1 MITDSSVTDSDV
13 FTASVGSYSN
23 TLLPTIVN
31 VENININGD
40 FASSGLALTNVVGAT
55 NLNLNTGIIGGT
67 ATVIDIA
74 GTKAKNITSGANVGT
89 LNVTALTAGT
99 GGNVTV
105 DATRADTV
113 SVVSG
118 AASDTFTVNT
128 KANAAI
134 TLNGAAGSGDTFTL
148 NANGGGSRLTVDA
161 GLIETLNINSN
172 TAANTIT
179 LGATTALAGVATG
192 NKVVLGGS
200 QALTIAGDG
209 DAIGSAA
216 VGTNVAIEEAAGAGV
231 TTYNMTALTTVTN
244 LFFNRAA
251 VDVIRFSFD
260 PGAARVFTVNQ
271 NSTVLYGSATGT
283 GALTF
288 NIDNSA
294 GNLASGAN
302 TGNLKL
308 DTGTTA
314 RTHFGL
320 TTGAQV
326 ATATLAV
333 GANTTITTLDSSA
346 AAFETLSVS
355 GSGNLTL
362 TTWTNGAGDVLSA
375 SGLTGRLTVGTTAAQ
390 PMIIIGGSAGDSI
403 TTGAFAATGTVI
415 RGGGGDD
422 TINAAL
428 GTTASGAAIF
438 GDDGADVITGTLT
451 KDTVT
456 GGAGADRMVM
466 ALATNTTFSNAA
478 ANVDY
483 FTDFAAG
490 TDKIVLAAGNTTA
503 AAVLRNISTTSATN
517 QALIDATAD
526 VFAAAANVAT
536 NLAAYSGSTY
546 TAAANDV
553 LVFIYKG
560 ETYAYLNVDTTAAVA
575 ATDAMVRLTGLTGTL
590 SAADF
595 LIS

>member
-1 MITDSSVTDSDV
+1 
-13 FTASVGSYSN
+13 
-23 TLLPTIVN
+23 LPTIVN

-40 FASSGLALTNVVGAT
+40 YASTGLALTNVVGAN

-74 GTKAKNITSGANVGT
+74 GTKAKKVIAGANIGT
-89 LNVTALTAGT
+89 LSVTALTAGT
-99 GGNVTV
+99 GANVTV
-105 DATRADTV
+105 DATKASTV
-113 SVVSG
+113 SVISG
-118 AASDTFTVNT
+118 AASDTFTVDA
-128 KANAAI
+128 KANSAI

-148 NANGGGSRLTVDA
+148 NVNGGGSTLTVDA
-161 GLIETLNINSN
+161 GLIENLNINSN

-179 LGATTALAGVATG
+179 LGVTTALAGVATG
-192 NKVVLGGS
+192 NKVVLGGT
-200 QALTIAGDG
+200 QPLTIAGSS

-231 TTYNMTALTTVTN
+231 TTYDMTALTTDTN
-244 LFFNRAA
+244 LFYNRAA
-251 VDVIRFSFD
+251 VDILKFSFD

-294 GNLASGAN
+294 GTLASGGS

-333 GANTTITTLDSSA
+333 GANTTITTLNSSA
-346 AAFETLSVS
+346 AAFETLAVS
-355 GSGNLTL
+355 GSGTLTL

-375 SGLTGRLTVGTTAAQ
+375 SGLTGKLTVGTTAAQ

-422 TINAAL
+422 TISAVA

-451 KDTVT
+451 KDTIT
-456 GGAGADRMVM
+456 GGAGADKMVM
-466 ALATNTTFSNAA
+466 ALVTNITSFATAATNI
-478 ANVDY
+478 DH
-483 FTDFAAG
+483 FTDFTAG
-490 TDKIVLAAGNTTA
+490 VDKIVLAAGNTTA
-503 AAVLRNISTTSATN
+503 ATVLKNVTTTSAAN
-517 QALIDATAD
+517 QALIDATSDAL
-526 VFAAAANVAT
+526 AAAANVA
-536 NLAAYSGSTY
+536 NNVGAYSGSTY
-546 TAAANDV
+546 TAANNDI
-553 LVFIYKG
+553 LVFNYKG
-560 ETYAYLNVDTTAAVA
+560 DVYAYLNVDTIAAVA
-575 ATDAMVRLTGLTGTL
+575 ATDAMVKLTGVTGTL
-590 SAADF
+590 AASDF
-595 LIS
+595 LIA